1 MLFFQRS
8 LLPIFNARQIPR
20 IFNRIPSIPS
30 ALSIPN
36 VRSFQNSS
44 ILMRTLN
51 QSMKKKNKNAS
62 NAKQQQSLSLEG
74 GPFRRGVCTRVFTV
88 KPKKPNSAV
97 RKVARVRLSSGRFV
111 TAYIPGIGHNAQEH
125 AVVLVRGGRAQDC
138 PGVQYHIIRGVYDI
152 AGVVGRVSSR
162 SKYGVKKPKTT

>member
-1 MLFFQRS
+1 MFYFQRS
-8 LLPIFNARQIPR
+8 LLPIFGTRQIPR
-20 IFNRIPSIPS
+20 FFGRIPSIQRS
-30 ALSIPN
+30 LNIPN
-36 VRSFQNSS
+36 VRSFQTSS

-51 QSMKKKNKNAS
+51 QTLKKKSKDAS
-62 NAKQQQSLSLEG
+62 KKDQQSLALEG

-97 RKVARVRLSSGRFV
+97 RKVARVRLSSGRYV

-138 PGVQYHIIRGVYDI
+138 PGVQYHIIRGVYDM

-162 SKYGVKKPKTT
+162 SKYGVKKPKTA